1 MIRKNFKKYLSYLS
15 AILIFS
21 SLVYAIFS
29 IISVPERITIY
40 ENQKLNLNK
49 LYSIKL
55 VNKTGVLSDDK
66 ITQQKLPLKKGEY
79 DANLNLFGINVKSVR
94 LNVINTKELIP
105 SGRCIGINLKTD
117 GLLVVGISDFERID
131 GVKVS
136 PCKNVNIRTGD
147 VVKKANGK
155 ILTST
160 NELKEMIENLR
171 GEKIELEILRNEK
184 YHKVNVRAQL
194 DKLEGAYKIGLWLRD
209 STAGIGTMTYIDPN
223 DKSFASLGH
232 GITDSDTGKLI
243 PSGKGVIND
252 ATVFSVKKGRRGE
265 PGELQG
271 VFLTGEGK
279 KGEILCNTPV
289 GIFGKVDDIRE
300 FTSGNP
306 IPIGLKNEVREGE
319 AYIICDV
326 DDQKTETFTIEIE
339 KINSDFSHTSKGMI
353 IRITD
358 KKLLQKTGGIV
369 QGMSGSPIVQNG
381 KLIGAVTHVFVN
393 DPTRGYGI
401 FIENMLAE
409 AEKIK

>member
-369 QGMSGSPIVQNG
+369 QGMSGSPIVQDG
-381 KLIGAVTHVFVN
+381 RLIGAVTHVFVN

-401 FIENMLAE
+401 FIENMLSE
-409 AEKIK
+409 AEKTK

>member
-15 AILIFS
+15 VILIFS

-49 LYSIKL
+49 LYSIRL
-55 VNKTGVLSDDK
+55 VNKTGVLSDGKVTEDAF
-66 ITQQKLPLKKGEY
+66 PLKKGEY
-79 DANLNLFGINVKSVR
+79 DASLNVLGINVKPVK

-105 SGRCIGINLKTD
+105 SGRCIGINLKSD
-117 GLLVVGISDFERID
+117 GLLVVGVSDFERID

-136 PCKNVNIRTGD
+136 PCKNVNIRIGD
-147 VVKKANGK
+147 VVKKANGNT
-155 ILTST
+155 LTST
-160 NELKEMIENLR
+160 NELKEMIEGLN
-171 GEKIELEILRNEK
+171 GKKIELEIQRNDK
-184 YHKVNVRAQL
+184 YHRVSVIPQI
-194 DKLEGAYKIGLWLRD
+194 DKLDSVYKIGLWLRD
-209 STAGIGTMTYIDPN
+209 STAGIGTMTYVDPK

-243 PSGKGVIND
+243 PSASGVIND

-271 VFLTGEGK
+271 VFLTGEGN

-289 GIFGKVDDIRE
+289 GIFGKVNDIGE
-300 FTSGNP
+300 FAQGKP
-306 IPIGLKNEVREGE
+306 VPIGLKNEVTEGE

-339 KINSDFSHTSKGMI
+339 KINSDYSHSSKGMI

-369 QGMSGSPIVQNG
+369 QGMSGSPVIQNG
-381 KLIGAVTHVFVN
+381 KLVGAVTHVFVN

-401 FIENMLAE
+401 FIENMLSE